1 MKISTK
7 VFLGFTIIIVLL
19 SVIYFLTNYSLEKL
33 SLFGEQIKENLTVSE
48 ISYDEFSSISQLK
61 EKETTMLQR
70 VLLLGY
76 VNTQEEM
83 QTYLDD
89 FKSRYEAFDKDIN
102 SLEGSE
108 QIKKVLESLNENVMS
123 LFELKESELYYSEL
137 VSDYKKNKVS
147 QKNEEIE
154 KAKEDYQA
162 LLSIDQSKTDE
173 MLKSLDDFMQRVL
186 EPTQEEVK
194 AFLDSL
200 DMKEL
205 SLYEFEVF
213 WNSERFPWIADYEEF
228 TELKFAVRGMLTE
241 REKATEYKKDIRKV
255 EKGLSDAIV
264 KNKDIPLTEREFFD
278 DLLREYKSKS
288 SNILLMNM
296 DIESKTQELETT
308 NESIEKYQEQI
319 EDLGNQSLVL
329 INTNI
334 KDNMDELNRFFAKK
348 LNHSQESFQGV
359 FIESL
364 SSSSE
369 VSQEIDNT
377 KATIN
382 LLIILTI
389 VGSIGICIF
398 VRWSIKRPIKN
409 LIAKT
414 SRLGE
419 LDLSVDFES
428 GNKSKDEIYEIQKI
442 LNQVIQ
448 QIRTT
453 LISSNNAS
461 IVMSQE
467 ATGISDS
474 IFKTTKSTREVEER
488 IESINDELLN
498 SVHNLKNMTSMMYD
512 LNQKNA
518 ETTKMMNAT
527 MDDSTK
533 VMQDVES
540 HKKGISDTTKKI
552 TRIGEQVGTNINRI
566 NQFQK
571 VTHQTNEFIDRIQQI
586 AEQTNLLALNA
597 AIEAARAGE
606 AGKGFA
612 VVSDEI
618 RKLADQSSQTAKDA
632 AVQIGNISKLVE
644 ELLRDSDESLVDVNG
659 VVNEIEKIPSIF
671 EEISDSFERVN
682 VSIQATLNQIENQSE
697 LIENISKDSDEMG
710 VRCEQLSE
718 NVDMIVNSVEDNTSM
733 ITELET
739 SSKKL
744 LELSDSLKERLSQ
757 FKLTD
762 ATLNEII
769 E

>member
-173 MLKSLDDFMQRVL
+173 MLKSLDDFMHRVL